1 MDWILEAPAFF
12 ELPADHINSARELK
26 TSIKSLL
33 NDIYMK
39 ISNRKWRQVKGKI
52 KENNNFDMTIRRE
65 GNGALTLSEINIIDS
80 FIKFLEEAP
89 TIDYSGLWEST
100 REKHRSE
107 IGRMLSDGL
116 SWGEV
121 TNAPPILNQSEE
133 KFRADL
139 KAINNNIVEQIKII
153 EHCLPRWFSMG
164 EFPPPYYA
172 WRIAVIL
179 RNAKEYGRE
188 SRFLRTYLIN
198 FRSRFG
204 GSRTDEKLIERA
216 EKMGIELPA
225 VR

>member
-1 MDWILEAPAFF
+1 
-12 ELPADHINSARELK
+12 
-26 TSIKSLL
+26 
-33 NDIYMK
+33 MK

>member
-1 MDWILEAPAFF
+1 MLFEAENRLSEFSNALDNESHLKLVELRRYERLLSTSQRNMDWILEAPAFF

-121 TNAPPILNQSEE
+121 TNAPP
-133 KFRADL
+133 
-139 KAINNNIVEQIKII
+139 
-153 EHCLPRWFSMG
+153 
-164 EFPPPYYA
+164 
-172 WRIAVIL
+172 
-179 RNAKEYGRE
+179 
-188 SRFLRTYLIN
+188 
-198 FRSRFG
+198 
-204 GSRTDEKLIERA
+204 
-216 EKMGIELPA
+216 
-225 VR
+225 